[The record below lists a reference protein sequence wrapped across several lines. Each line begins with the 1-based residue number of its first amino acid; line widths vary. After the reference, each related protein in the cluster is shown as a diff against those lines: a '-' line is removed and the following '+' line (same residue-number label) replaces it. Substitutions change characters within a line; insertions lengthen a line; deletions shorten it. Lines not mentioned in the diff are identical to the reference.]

1 MNKILLSTALVA
13 GLGVAA
19 LAPRTASAANTVGD
33 GTITITGT
41 VNSSTCKING
51 GNGPATIDVAL
62 PTVSTTS
69 LNAAGAVA
77 GRTPFSIALTGCGSL
92 TKATTF
98 FEPGPTVLS
107 DGHLKNASGNATG
120 VEVELLNN
128 DFSSINLAGAPGSQN
143 SQQATLA
150 SGAATLNYYAQY
162 YATAAAGAG
171 SVSTSVQFTMLY
183 Q

>member
-1 MNKILLSTALVA
+1 MSKRLLSAALIA
-13 GLGVAA
+13 GLGIAF
-19 LAPRTASAANTVGD
+19 APGAANAVD
-33 GTITITGT
+33 GTITITGN

-51 GNGPATIDVAL
+51 VNSPAAINVTL

-69 LNAAGAVA
+69 LNAAAAVA
-77 GRTPFSIALTGCGSL
+77 GRTPFSIALSGCGAL

-98 FEPGPTVLS
+98 FEPGPTVMA
-107 DGHLKNASGNATG
+107 DGNLKNATGTATG
-120 VEVELLNN
+120 VEVQLLNS
-128 DFSSINLAGAPGSQN
+128 DFSNINLAGAAGSQN
-143 SQQATLA
+143 SAQATLS

-171 SVSTSVQFTMLY
+171 SVATSVQYTMLY